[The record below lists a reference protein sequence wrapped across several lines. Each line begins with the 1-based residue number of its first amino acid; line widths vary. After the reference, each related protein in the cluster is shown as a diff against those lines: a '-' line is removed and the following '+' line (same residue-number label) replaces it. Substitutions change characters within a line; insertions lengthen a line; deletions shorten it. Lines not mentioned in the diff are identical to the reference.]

1 MAVPTTRA
9 GLQTRALALRV
20 EAAELAQG
28 ATTLSAGLDGGTEAQ
43 KRHCSGLAHR
53 IGLVD
58 KELKHA
64 GVTDAIYGVA

>member
-1 MAVPTTRA
+1 MAVPTTRSA
-9 GLQTRALALRV
+9 LQTRALALRV

-28 ATTLSAGLDGGTEAQ
+28 ATILSGGSDGSTTDQ

-53 IGLVD
+53 LAQVD

-64 GVTDAIYGVA
+64 GVTDTIYGVA